1 MFFVTSY
8 GGGGF
13 GLIPLLSTIVMALG
27 PIGFCWFF
35 FRKLGTRRGME
46 WVGLFVAAVVT
57 AWFVIFVGAEMES
70 RYLGYSFEQEFPA
83 LVLAI
88 SIIMGIAL
96 FALLIGTVV
105 FLAKKY
111 AKYRG
116 ERLEELEEDEE
127 SPIFS
132 PRD

>member
-13 GLIPLLSTIVMALG
+13 GLIPLLSTIIMALG

-35 FRKLGTRRGME
+35 FHKLGIRRGME
-46 WVGLFVAAVVT
+46 WVGLFVAAVT
-57 AWFVIFVGAEMES
+57 AVWFVIFVGAEMES
-70 RYLGYSFEQEFPA
+70 RYLGYSFEQDFPA

-88 SIIMGIAL
+88 SIVMGIAL

-105 FLAKKY
+105 FLAKTY

-116 ERLEELEEDEE
+116 ERLEELEEICE
-127 SPIFS
+127 SDDSKPS
-132 PRD
+132 E